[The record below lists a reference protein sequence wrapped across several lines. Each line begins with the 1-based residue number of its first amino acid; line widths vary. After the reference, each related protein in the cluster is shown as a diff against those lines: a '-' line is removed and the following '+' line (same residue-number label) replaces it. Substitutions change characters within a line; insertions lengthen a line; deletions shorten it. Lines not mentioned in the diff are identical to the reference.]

1 MKKVAIITLAIL
13 AAQAPQLVAAK
24 EQTFNVLLAGGSE
37 ANRIHI
43 WLSPDG
49 HSYVIDSIVP
59 LEVGGT
65 VCANPAGNPNEL
77 ICPAPP
83 IAGFEVNAG
92 GGDDKVTVAKKVA
105 IPVTM
110 RGGAGR
116 DVLLGG
122 AGGDKLLGGAENDR
136 LFGWRGDDLL
146 AGGPGNDVYYGGP
159 GNDLIIRGPGR
170 DKVRGGTGND
180 TVRRFKRRRRAAAPH
195 G

>member
-24 EQTFNVLLAGGSE
+24 GRTFNVLLAGGSE

-49 HSYVIDSIVP
+49 RSYVIDSVVP

-92 GGDDKVTVAKKVA
+92 GGDDKVAVAKKVA

-116 DVLLGG
+116 DMLVGG
-122 AGGDKLLGGAENDR
+122 AGGDKLLGGAGER
-136 LFGWRGDDLL
+136 PPFGGGGDDILS
-146 AGGPGNDVYYGGP
+146 GGPGNDVRSAGP

-170 DKVRGGTGND
+170 DKVGRHRQRHGAPFSGD
-180 TVRRFKRRRRAAAPH
+180 RRRAP